1 MGAQVKGVLPDETL
15 LPTRVCSRSTCS
27 TGHNLLPTPF
37 FLFLYYMPNDR
48 TSRTQ
53 HPDCVVKTLVIPL
66 WVRDVVSQPVTLVIA
81 FNI

>member
-1 MGAQVKGVLPDETL
+1 MTEHIHTQSLSLEEEMEKK
-15 LPTRVCSRSTCS
+15 
-27 TGHNLLPTPF
+27 NF
-37 FLFLYYMPNDR
+37 FFLYYMPNDR

>member
-1 MGAQVKGVLPDETL
+1 
-15 LPTRVCSRSTCS
+15 
-27 TGHNLLPTPF
+27 
-37 FLFLYYMPNDR
+37 MPNDR